1 MKLSLS
7 ALLSLNAGYV
17 DAVGYLALQ
26 GLFTAHVTGNFVT
39 VGAALVFGTSGVVTK
54 LSALPVFCVV
64 VVLTRIVSYGLPAG
78 DRNTLTAAMTL
89 KFVLLLL
96 GAVLAIFWGPFIDRH
111 SSREWVTGMILVA
124 AMAIQNA
131 TDRIHLSST
140 PPSTIMTG
148 NTTQIMIDLADCLRG
163 LPPDARRVRLARLK
177 QMSTAVAAF
186 AVGAAFAAVL
196 YSTVS
201 MWSFAGAPL
210 LAGLASLAVKWMPTP
225 TNLAP
230 FPVTPASGK
239 TLAAPRPI
247 SRTSPAV

>member
-1 MKLSLS
+1 MKLPLF

-17 DAVGYLALQ
+17 DALGYLALE

-39 VGAALVFGTSGVVTK
+39 VAAALVFGTSGVVTK

-64 VVLTRIVSYGLPAG
+64 VVLARFASYGLPAG
-78 DRNTLTAAMTL
+78 GRNTLTAAMTL
-89 KFVLLLL
+89 KFVLLFLA
-96 GAVLAIFWGPFIDRH
+96 AVLAIHWGPFIDRH

-163 LPPDARRVRLARLK
+163 LAPDARRVKIARLR
-177 QMSTAVAAF
+177 QLSTAVTAF
-186 AVGAAFAAVL
+186 AVGAALAAVL

-210 LAGLASLAVKWMPTP
+210 LAGLASLAVKSMPTLGILHP
-225 TNLAP
+225 LRLRRRRVKRCAIP
-230 FPVTPASGK
+230 DIEA
-239 TLAAPRPI
+239 
-247 SRTSPAV
+247 

>member
-17 DAVGYLALQ
+17 DAVGYLALE

-39 VGAALVFGTSGVVTK
+39 VAAALVFNTSGVVTK

-64 VVLTRIVSYGLPAG
+64 VVLARFVSYGLPAG
-78 DRNTLTAAMTL
+78 DRNMLTAAMTL
-89 KFVLLLL
+89 KFVLLFL
-96 GAVLAIFWGPFIDRH
+96 GAVLAILWGPFIDRH

-131 TDRIHLSST
+131 TDRIHLSSA

-148 NTTQIMIDLADCLRG
+148 TTTQIMIDLADCLRG
-163 LPPDARRVRLARLK
+163 LPPDARRVKIARLK
-177 QMSTAVAAF
+177 QLSTAVAGF

-210 LAGLASLAVKWMPTP
+210 LAGLASLAVKSIP
-225 TNLAP
+225 
-230 FPVTPASGK
+230 S
-239 TLAAPRPI
+239 PRILRPL
-247 SRTSPAV
+247 RLLRRPLKH